1 MVRNE
6 PSTSSGTLMPRR
18 IAFLVPGPA
27 VAGHANDN
35 HQRLPAAFAAAGWQV
50 ARLDR
55 DSLAVDAGCLAALAL
70 NPDDAAGERTDLSD
84 FDRYFLLGFGPA
96 ETFLD
101 RMQMLASLPAA
112 RFVNTPTAL
121 VFQHGKISLALAC
134 PDVPQPRGYL
144 SNDPQALAARVASG
158 GAWIAK
164 PPAGSFG
171 RDVFRLHAGDSNV
184 AAILSHLTRDGR
196 YALLQE
202 YVAAAEGDEVR
213 ALVAGGQVLGAY
225 RKVPADHRGNLQ
237 AGARAVPAALSP
249 AADRT
254 LALLAPR
261 LETLGVRFAA
271 VDVAGDQVLEI
282 NIANPGWLQTYETIA
297 GENLAPKVVDA
308 LA

>member
-1 MVRNE
+1 
-6 PSTSSGTLMPRR
+6 MPPR
-18 IAFLVPGPA
+18 IAFLVPSPL
-27 VAGHANDN
+27 VAGQANDN
-35 HQRLPAAFAAAGWQV
+35 HQRLPAAFAAARWQV
-50 ARLDR
+50 ARFDR
-55 DSLAVDAGCLAALAL
+55 DSLAVEAGRLTGIPLRPDPDAGA
-70 NPDDAAGERTDLSD
+70 RVDLGG
-84 FDRYFLLGFGPA
+84 FDRYFVLGFGPA

-112 RFVNTPTAL
+112 RFVNTPAAL

-134 PDVPQPRGYL
+134 PDVPQPKSYL

-158 GAWIAK
+158 GDWIAK

-171 RDVFRLHAGDSNV
+171 RDVFRLRAGDSNV

-213 ALVAGGQVLGAY
+213 ALVAGGQMLGAY
-225 RKVPADHRGNLQ
+225 RKVPVDHRGNLQ
-237 AGARAVPAALSP
+237 AGARAVPASLSP

-308 LA
+308 LG

>member
-1 MVRNE
+1 M
-6 PSTSSGTLMPRR
+6 PSRR
-18 IAFLVPGPA
+18 IAFLVPGPS
-27 VAGHANDN
+27 VTGHANDN
-35 HQRLPAAFAAAGWQV
+35 HQRLPAAFAAARWHV

-55 DSLAVDAGCLAALAL
+55 DSLGVDEERLTATSLRPDRDDGAGV
-70 NPDDAAGERTDLSD
+70 DLSG
-84 FDRYFLLGFGPA
+84 FDRYFVLGFGPA
-96 ETFLD
+96 ATFLD

-134 PDVPQPRGYL
+134 PDVPQPKSFL
-144 SNDPQALAARVASG
+144 SNDPQTLAARVASG
-158 GAWIAK
+158 GDWIAK

-171 RDVFRLHAGDSNV
+171 RDVFRLRAGDSNM

-225 RKVPADHRGNLQ
+225 RKVLSDHRGNLQ

-254 LALLAPR
+254 LSLLAPR

-271 VDVAGDQVLEI
+271 VDIAGDQVLEI

-297 GENLAPKVVDA
+297 GENLAPKVVEA
-308 LA
+308 LG

>member
-1 MVRNE
+1 
-6 PSTSSGTLMPRR
+6 MPGR
-18 IAFLVPGPA
+18 IAFLVPGPLA
-27 VAGHANDN
+27 ARPANDN

-55 DSLAVDAGCLAALAL
+55 DSLAVEAGRLTAVPLRPDPDAGT
-70 NPDDAAGERTDLSD
+70 RTELDS
-84 FDRYFLLGFGPA
+84 FDRYFVLGFGPA
-96 ETFLD
+96 ATFLD
-101 RMQMLASLPAA
+101 RMQMLASLPAG

-134 PDVPQPRGYL
+134 PDVPQPQSHL
-144 SNDPQALAARVASG
+144 SNDPQALAARVSSG
-158 GAWIAK
+158 GEWIAK

-171 RDVFRLHAGDSNV
+171 RDVFRLRAGDSNV

-202 YVAAAEGDEVR
+202 YVAAAESQEVR
-213 ALVAGGQVLGAY
+213 ALVAGGEVLGAY
-225 RKVPADHRGNLQ
+225 RKLPADHRGNLQ
-237 AGARAVPAALSP
+237 AGASAVPAPLSS
-249 AADRT
+249 AANGT
-254 LALLAPR
+254 LGLLAPR
-261 LETLGVRFAA
+261 LEKLGVRFAA

-297 GENLAPKVVDA
+297 GENLAPKVVEA

>member
-1 MVRNE
+1 
-6 PSTSSGTLMPRR
+6 MPGR
-18 IAFLVPGPA
+18 IAFLVPSPL
-27 VAGHANDN
+27 VARPANDN

-55 DSLAVDAGCLAALAL
+55 DSLAVEARCLTAVPLPPDRDAGARTELA
-70 NPDDAAGERTDLSD
+70 S
-84 FDRYFLLGFGPA
+84 FDRYFVLGFGPA
-96 ETFLD
+96 ATFLD

-134 PDVPQPRGYL
+134 PDVSQPKSYL

-158 GAWIAK
+158 GDWIAK

-171 RDVFRLHAGDSNV
+171 RDVFRLRAGDSNV

-202 YVAAAEGDEVR
+202 YMAAAESQEVR

-237 AGARAVPAALSP
+237 AGAAAVPATLSP
-249 AADRT
+249 AASDT
-254 LALLAPR
+254 LALLVPR
-261 LETLGVRFAA
+261 LEKLGVRFAA
-271 VDVAGDQVLEI
+271 VDVAGHQVLEI

-297 GENLAPKVVDA
+297 GENLAPQVVDA
-308 LA
+308 LAEHGSG

>member
-1 MVRNE
+1 
-6 PSTSSGTLMPRR
+6 MPRR

-55 DSLAVDAGCLAALAL
+55 DSLAVDAGHLAALSL
-70 NPDDAAGERTDLSD
+70 DPDGARAKADLSD

-101 RMQMLASLPAA
+101 RMQMLASLPAV

-134 PDVPQPRGYL
+134 PDVPQPKSFL

-158 GAWIAK
+158 GDWIAK

-171 RDVFRLHAGDSNV
+171 RDVFRLRASDSNV

-202 YVAAAEGDEVR
+202 YVAAAESEEVR
-213 ALVAGGQVLGAY
+213 ALVAGGRMLGAY

-254 LALLAPR
+254 LSLLAPR

-271 VDVAGDQVLEI
+271 VDIAGDQVLEI

-297 GENLAPKVVDA
+297 GEDLAPKVVLA
-308 LA
+308 LG